1 MERTFYSDTPRQ
13 VLDTLDTDPD
23 QGLSQGEGARRLAG
37 YGENKLEKA
46 KPPGLFRQVLAQ
58 LRDPMIL
65 VLLAAAA
72 LSFFAGGG
80 QDWLDTAII
89 LLIVVFNT
97 VISVSQEDNARKA
110 LEALEK
116 LAAPRA
122 RVLREGVE
130 RRLESTHLVPGDILL
145 LEAGDYVPADGRIL
159 WAAGLQTDESAM
171 TGESLPVHKRA
182 GDGLPPDTP
191 LAERKNMVIGGTVVT
206 GGRAKVVVTA
216 TGMQTEMG
224 KIAGLLLRQGQ
235 GETPLQRKMKEVSR
249 VLSLVCVGV
258 CAVMFGVGMLQHR
271 DILDMFLTAV
281 ALAVAAIPEALSS
294 IVTIVLAM
302 GTQKM
307 AKQNA
312 IMKDLKAVEA
322 IPEGLPAIVTIVLAV
337 GVGRMARRNAI
348 IKRLPA
354 VETLGCASVICSDKT
369 GTLTKNQMTVLEVWT
384 PAPAHRDRALTLG
397 TLCGDAQEGPGGY
410 IGDPTETAIAQAAAQ
425 AGLEKAT
432 LERDMPRRGEAPFDS
447 VRKRMA
453 TCHALPNGEALVA
466 VKGAPEAVLARC
478 THLLGAQ
485 GPRPLT
491 DGDRR
496 RIAQVGG
503 DLAGQ
508 ALRVLAVAQ
517 RLQPALPKSM
527 AAESLEAELT
537 FVGLIGMMDP
547 PRPEVRQAVDR
558 CAGAG
563 IRPVMIT
570 GDHKDT
576 AVAIAKQ
583 LNIYRPGDKA
593 IDGAGLDFL
602 PQETLEEEIEA
613 FSVYARVTPEHK
625 MRIVQAWQRRGHVV
639 AMTGDGVNDAPA
651 LKAADIGCAMGKTGT
666 DVAKGAADMIL
677 TDDNFATVVAA
688 VEQGRGIYANI
699 RKAIHYLLSCNIGEI
714 LTIFLATLLPV
725 SQAPLSPVQ
734 LLWLNLVT
742 DSLPALALGMEPV
755 EKTAMTQPPRGK
767 EEPLFSR
774 AFSRRL
780 AWQGALVGGITL
792 LAYGLGFHLTG
803 TFAVA
808 NTMAFATLTF
818 SQLFHAFDVRSET
831 TPLFRLGVLSN
842 KAMNKAF
849 LAGAALQA
857 AVLLAPPLQ
866 GAFSVVPLALE
877 QWGMVLALALTPL
890 VVCEAAKLLRPKGR
904 KKSQAEAARGVRE
917 TVGTR

>member
-281 ALAVAAIPEALSS
+281 ALAVAAIPE
-294 IVTIVLAM
+294 
-302 GTQKM
+302 
-307 AKQNA
+307 
-312 IMKDLKAVEA
+312 
-322 IPEGLPAIVTIVLAV
+322 GLPAIVTIVLAV

-384 PAPAHRDRALTLG
+384 PAPALRDRALTLG

-425 AGLEKAT
+425 AGLEKAA

-517 RLQPALPKSM
+517 RLQPTLPKSM

-767 EEPLFSR
+767 EEPLFSK

-831 TPLFRLGVLSN
+831 TPLFRLGWFSN
-842 KAMNKAF
+842 PAMNRAF
-849 LAGAALQA
+849 LAGAALQG

-904 KKSQAEAARGVRE
+904 KKSQAEAAQGARE

>member
-23 QGLSQGEGARRLAG
+23 QGLTQGEGARRLAG

-281 ALAVAAIPEALSS
+281 ALAVAAIPE
-294 IVTIVLAM
+294 
-302 GTQKM
+302 
-307 AKQNA
+307 
-312 IMKDLKAVEA
+312 
-322 IPEGLPAIVTIVLAV
+322 GLPAIVTIVLAV

-425 AGLEKAT
+425 AGLEKAA

-831 TPLFRLGVLSN
+831 TPLFRLGWFSN
-842 KAMNKAF
+842 PAMNRAF
-849 LAGAALQA
+849 LAGAALQG

-866 GAFSVVPLALE
+866 GVFAVVPMDLA
-877 QWGMVLALALTPL
+877 QWGIVLGMALTPL
-890 VVCEAAKLLRPKGR
+890 VVCEIEKALRRARAGR
-904 KKSQAEAARGVRE
+904 RAAREEKSPVYR
-917 TVGTR
+917 

>member
-281 ALAVAAIPEALSS
+281 ALAVAAIPE
-294 IVTIVLAM
+294 
-302 GTQKM
+302 
-307 AKQNA
+307 
-312 IMKDLKAVEA
+312 
-322 IPEGLPAIVTIVLAV
+322 GLPAIVTIVLAV

-425 AGLEKAT
+425 AGLEKAA

-767 EEPLFSR
+767 EEPLFSK

-904 KKSQAEAARGVRE
+904 KKSPAEAGQGARE

>member
-23 QGLSQGEGARRLAG
+23 QGLTQGEGARRLAG

-281 ALAVAAIPEALSS
+281 ALAVAAIPE
-294 IVTIVLAM
+294 
-302 GTQKM
+302 
-307 AKQNA
+307 
-312 IMKDLKAVEA
+312 
-322 IPEGLPAIVTIVLAV
+322 GLPAIVTIVLAV

-425 AGLEKAT
+425 AGLEKAA

-527 AAESLEAELT
+527 AAEGLEAELT

-602 PQETLEEEIEA
+602 PQETLEEEIEV

-866 GAFSVVPLALE
+866 GVFAVVPMDLA
-877 QWGMVLALALTPL
+877 QWGIVLGLALTPL

-904 KKSQAEAARGVRE
+904 KKSQAEAAQGARE

>member
-23 QGLSQGEGARRLAG
+23 QGLTQGEGARRLAG

-65 VLLAAAA
+65 VLLGAAA
-72 LSFFAGGG
+72 LSLLAGGG

-281 ALAVAAIPEALSS
+281 ALAVAAIPE
-294 IVTIVLAM
+294 
-302 GTQKM
+302 
-307 AKQNA
+307 
-312 IMKDLKAVEA
+312 
-322 IPEGLPAIVTIVLAV
+322 GLPAIVTIVLAV

-384 PAPAHRDRALTLG
+384 PAPALRDRALTLG

-425 AGLEKAT
+425 AGLEKAA

-527 AAESLEAELT
+527 AAEGLEAELT

-767 EEPLFSR
+767 EEPLFSK

-904 KKSQAEAARGVRE
+904 KKSPAGAAQGARE

>member
-23 QGLSQGEGARRLAG
+23 QGLTQGEGARRLAG

-281 ALAVAAIPEALSS
+281 ALAVAAIPE
-294 IVTIVLAM
+294 
-302 GTQKM
+302 
-307 AKQNA
+307 
-312 IMKDLKAVEA
+312 
-322 IPEGLPAIVTIVLAV
+322 GLPAIVTIVLAV

-425 AGLEKAT
+425 AGLEKAA

-808 NTMAFATLTF
+808 NTMAFATLTL
-818 SQLFHAFDVRSET
+818 SQLFHAFDVRSED
-831 TPLFRLGVLSN
+831 TPLFRLGWFSN
-842 KAMNKAF
+842 PAMNRAF
-849 LAGAALQA
+849 LAGAALQG

-866 GAFSVVPLALE
+866 GVFAVVPMDLA
-877 QWGMVLALALTPL
+877 QWGIVLGLALTPL
-890 VVCEAAKLLRPKGR
+890 VVCEIEKALRRARAGR
-904 KKSQAEAARGVRE
+904 RAAREEKSPVYR
-917 TVGTR
+917 

>member
-23 QGLSQGEGARRLAG
+23 QGLTQGEGARRLAG

-281 ALAVAAIPEALSS
+281 ALAVAAIPE
-294 IVTIVLAM
+294 
-302 GTQKM
+302 
-307 AKQNA
+307 
-312 IMKDLKAVEA
+312 
-322 IPEGLPAIVTIVLAV
+322 GLPAIVTIVLAV

-425 AGLEKAT
+425 AGLEKAA

-527 AAESLEAELT
+527 AAEGLEAELT

-904 KKSQAEAARGVRE
+904 KKSPAEAAQGARE

>member
-23 QGLSQGEGARRLAG
+23 QGLTQGEGARRLAG

-271 DILDMFLTAV
+271 DILDMFLTAG
-281 ALAVAAIPEALSS
+281 ALAVA
-294 IVTIVLAM
+294 
-302 GTQKM
+302 
-307 AKQNA
+307 
-312 IMKDLKAVEA
+312 A

-384 PAPAHRDRALTLG
+384 PTPALRDRALTLG

-425 AGLEKAT
+425 AGLEKAA

-527 AAESLEAELT
+527 AAEGLEAELT

-714 LTIFLATLLPV
+714 LTIFLATLLPF

-767 EEPLFSR
+767 EEPLFSQ

-904 KKSQAEAARGVRE
+904 KKSPAEAAQGARE

>member
-281 ALAVAAIPEALSS
+281 ALAVAAIPE
-294 IVTIVLAM
+294 
-302 GTQKM
+302 
-307 AKQNA
+307 
-312 IMKDLKAVEA
+312 
-322 IPEGLPAIVTIVLAV
+322 GLPAIVTIVLAV

-425 AGLEKAT
+425 AGLEKAA

-527 AAESLEAELT
+527 AAEGLEAELT

-583 LNIYRPGDKA
+583 LNLYRPGDKA

-890 VVCEAAKLLRPKGR
+890 VVCEIEKALRRARAGR
-904 KKSQAEAARGVRE
+904 RAAREEKSPVYR
-917 TVGTR
+917 

>member
-23 QGLSQGEGARRLAG
+23 QGLTQGEGARRLAG
-37 YGENKLEKA
+37 YVENKLEKA

-65 VLLAAAA
+65 VLLGAAA
-72 LSFFAGGG
+72 LSLLAGGG
-80 QDWLDTAII
+80 RDWLDAAII

-171 TGESLPVHKRA
+171 TGEPLPVHKRA

-281 ALAVAAIPEALSS
+281 ALAVAAIPE
-294 IVTIVLAM
+294 
-302 GTQKM
+302 
-307 AKQNA
+307 
-312 IMKDLKAVEA
+312 
-322 IPEGLPAIVTIVLAV
+322 GLPAIVTIVLAV

-384 PAPAHRDRALTLG
+384 PAPALRDRALTLG

-425 AGLEKAT
+425 AGLEKAA

-453 TCHALPNGEALVA
+453 TCHAMPNGEALVA

-478 THLLGAQ
+478 TNLLGAQ

-527 AAESLEAELT
+527 AAEGLEAELT

-714 LTIFLATLLPV
+714 LTIFLATLLPF

-767 EEPLFSR
+767 EEPLFSQ

-904 KKSQAEAARGVRE
+904 KKSPAEAAQGARE

>member
-46 KPPGLFRQVLAQ
+46 KPPGLLRQVLAQ

-159 WAAGLQTDESAM
+159 WAAGFQTDESAM

-281 ALAVAAIPEALSS
+281 ALAVAAIPE
-294 IVTIVLAM
+294 
-302 GTQKM
+302 
-307 AKQNA
+307 
-312 IMKDLKAVEA
+312 
-322 IPEGLPAIVTIVLAV
+322 GLPAIVTIVLAV

-384 PAPAHRDRALTLG
+384 PTPALRDRALTLG

-425 AGLEKAT
+425 AGLEKAA

-904 KKSQAEAARGVRE
+904 KKSQAEAGQGARE

>member
-281 ALAVAAIPEALSS
+281 ALAVAAIPE
-294 IVTIVLAM
+294 
-302 GTQKM
+302 
-307 AKQNA
+307 
-312 IMKDLKAVEA
+312 
-322 IPEGLPAIVTIVLAV
+322 GLPAIVTIVLAV

-425 AGLEKAT
+425 AGLEKAA

-904 KKSQAEAARGVRE
+904 KKSQAEAGQGARE

>member
-46 KPPGLFRQVLAQ
+46 KPPGLLRQVLAQ

-281 ALAVAAIPEALSS
+281 ALAVAAIPE
-294 IVTIVLAM
+294 
-302 GTQKM
+302 
-307 AKQNA
+307 
-312 IMKDLKAVEA
+312 
-322 IPEGLPAIVTIVLAV
+322 GLPAIVTIVLAV

-384 PAPAHRDRALTLG
+384 PAPGLRERALTLG
-397 TLCGDAQEGPGGY
+397 TLCGDAQPGPGGY

-866 GAFSVVPLALE
+866 GVFAVVPLALE

-904 KKSQAEAARGVRE
+904 KKSPAEAAQGARE

>member
-281 ALAVAAIPEALSS
+281 ALAVAAIPE
-294 IVTIVLAM
+294 
-302 GTQKM
+302 
-307 AKQNA
+307 
-312 IMKDLKAVEA
+312 
-322 IPEGLPAIVTIVLAV
+322 GLPAIVTIVLAV

-384 PAPAHRDRALTLG
+384 PAPALRDRALTLG

-425 AGLEKAT
+425 AGLEKAA

-527 AAESLEAELT
+527 AAEGLEAELT

-767 EEPLFSR
+767 EEPLFSQ

-818 SQLFHAFDVRSET
+818 SQLFHAFDVRSED
-831 TPLFRLGVLSN
+831 TPLFRLGWFSN
-842 KAMNKAF
+842 PAMNRAF
-849 LAGAALQA
+849 LAGAALQG

-866 GAFSVVPLALE
+866 GVFAVVPMDLA
-877 QWGMVLALALTPL
+877 QWGIVLGLALTPL
-890 VVCEAAKLLRPKGR
+890 VVCEIEKALRRARAGR
-904 KKSQAEAARGVRE
+904 RAAREEKSPVYR
-917 TVGTR
+917 

>member
-23 QGLSQGEGARRLAG
+23 QGLTQGEGARRLAG

-281 ALAVAAIPEALSS
+281 ALAVAAIPE
-294 IVTIVLAM
+294 
-302 GTQKM
+302 
-307 AKQNA
+307 
-312 IMKDLKAVEA
+312 
-322 IPEGLPAIVTIVLAV
+322 GLPAIVTIVLAV

-425 AGLEKAT
+425 AGLEKAA

-583 LNIYRPGDKA
+583 LNLYRPGDKA

-651 LKAADIGCAMGKTGT
+651 LKAADIGCAMGRTGT

-767 EEPLFSR
+767 EEPLFSK

-818 SQLFHAFDVRSET
+818 SQLFHAFDVRSED
-831 TPLFRLGVLSN
+831 TPLFRLGWFSN
-842 KAMNKAF
+842 PAMNRAF
-849 LAGAALQA
+849 LAGAALQG

-866 GAFSVVPLALE
+866 GVFAVVPMDLA
-877 QWGMVLALALTPL
+877 QWGIVLGLALTPL
-890 VVCEAAKLLRPKGR
+890 VVCEIEKALRRARAGR
-904 KKSQAEAARGVRE
+904 RAAREEKSPVYR
-917 TVGTR
+917 

>member
-23 QGLSQGEGARRLAG
+23 QGLTQGEGARRLAG

-281 ALAVAAIPEALSS
+281 ALAVA
-294 IVTIVLAM
+294 
-302 GTQKM
+302 
-307 AKQNA
+307 
-312 IMKDLKAVEA
+312 A

-818 SQLFHAFDVRSET
+818 SQLFHAFDVRSED

-890 VVCEAAKLLRPKGR
+890 VVCELAKGLRRARAGR
-904 KKSQAEAARGVRE
+904 RAAREEKSPAYR
-917 TVGTR
+917 

>member
-46 KPPGLFRQVLAQ
+46 KPPGLLRQVLAQ

-281 ALAVAAIPEALSS
+281 ALAVA
-294 IVTIVLAM
+294 
-302 GTQKM
+302 
-307 AKQNA
+307 
-312 IMKDLKAVEA
+312 A

-904 KKSQAEAARGVRE
+904 KKSPAEAGQGARE

>member
-281 ALAVAAIPEALSS
+281 ALAVAAIPE
-294 IVTIVLAM
+294 
-302 GTQKM
+302 
-307 AKQNA
+307 
-312 IMKDLKAVEA
+312 
-322 IPEGLPAIVTIVLAV
+322 GLPAIVTIVLAV

-384 PAPAHRDRALTLG
+384 PAPALRDRALTLG

-425 AGLEKAT
+425 AGLEKAA

-527 AAESLEAELT
+527 AAEGLEAELT

-767 EEPLFSR
+767 EEPLFSK

-904 KKSQAEAARGVRE
+904 KGSPAGAAQGARE

>member
-97 VISVSQEDNARKA
+97 VISVSQEDSARKA

-281 ALAVAAIPEALSS
+281 ALAVAAIPE
-294 IVTIVLAM
+294 
-302 GTQKM
+302 
-307 AKQNA
+307 
-312 IMKDLKAVEA
+312 
-322 IPEGLPAIVTIVLAV
+322 GLPAIVTIVLAV

-425 AGLEKAT
+425 AGLEKAA

-527 AAESLEAELT
+527 AAEGLEAELT

-866 GAFSVVPLALE
+866 GVFAVVPMDLA
-877 QWGMVLALALTPL
+877 QWGIVLGLALTPL

-904 KKSQAEAARGVRE
+904 KKSPAGAARGARE

>member
-23 QGLSQGEGARRLAG
+23 QGLTQGEGARRLAG

-281 ALAVAAIPEALSS
+281 ALAVAAIPE
-294 IVTIVLAM
+294 
-302 GTQKM
+302 
-307 AKQNA
+307 
-312 IMKDLKAVEA
+312 
-322 IPEGLPAIVTIVLAV
+322 GLPAIVTIVLAV

-425 AGLEKAT
+425 AGLEKAA

-527 AAESLEAELT
+527 AAEGLEAELT

-831 TPLFRLGVLSN
+831 PPLFRLGVLSN

-890 VVCEAAKLLRPKGR
+890 VVCEIEKALRRARAGR
-904 KKSQAEAARGVRE
+904 RAAREEKSPVYR
-917 TVGTR
+917 

>member
-23 QGLSQGEGARRLAG
+23 QGLTQGEGARRLAG

-65 VLLAAAA
+65 VLLGAAA
-72 LSFFAGGG
+72 LSLLAGGG
-80 QDWLDTAII
+80 RDWLDAAII

-281 ALAVAAIPEALSS
+281 ALAVAAIPE
-294 IVTIVLAM
+294 
-302 GTQKM
+302 
-307 AKQNA
+307 
-312 IMKDLKAVEA
+312 
-322 IPEGLPAIVTIVLAV
+322 GLPAIVTIVLAV

-384 PAPAHRDRALTLG
+384 PAPALRDRALTLG

-425 AGLEKAT
+425 AGLEKAA

-527 AAESLEAELT
+527 AAEGLEAELT

-904 KKSQAEAARGVRE
+904 KKSQAEAAQGARE

>member
-23 QGLSQGEGARRLAG
+23 QGLTQGEGARRLAG

-281 ALAVAAIPEALSS
+281 ALAVAAIPE
-294 IVTIVLAM
+294 
-302 GTQKM
+302 
-307 AKQNA
+307 
-312 IMKDLKAVEA
+312 
-322 IPEGLPAIVTIVLAV
+322 GLPAIVTIVLAV

-425 AGLEKAT
+425 AGLEKAA

-904 KKSQAEAARGVRE
+904 KGSPAGAAQGARE

>member
-23 QGLSQGEGARRLAG
+23 QGLSQGEGTRRLAG

-46 KPPGLFRQVLAQ
+46 KPPGLLRQVLAQ

-281 ALAVAAIPEALSS
+281 ALAVAAIPE
-294 IVTIVLAM
+294 
-302 GTQKM
+302 
-307 AKQNA
+307 
-312 IMKDLKAVEA
+312 
-322 IPEGLPAIVTIVLAV
+322 GLPAIVTIVLAV

-425 AGLEKAT
+425 AGLEKAA

-767 EEPLFSR
+767 EEPLFSK

-890 VVCEAAKLLRPKGR
+890 VVCEIEKALRRARAGR
-904 KKSQAEAARGVRE
+904 RAAREEKSPVYR
-917 TVGTR
+917 

>member
-23 QGLSQGEGARRLAG
+23 QGLTQGEGARRLAG

-281 ALAVAAIPEALSS
+281 ALAVAAIPE
-294 IVTIVLAM
+294 
-302 GTQKM
+302 
-307 AKQNA
+307 
-312 IMKDLKAVEA
+312 
-322 IPEGLPAIVTIVLAV
+322 GLPAIVTIVLAV

-425 AGLEKAT
+425 AGLEKAA

-808 NTMAFATLTF
+808 NTMAFATLPF

-866 GAFSVVPLALE
+866 GVFAVVPMDLA
-877 QWGMVLALALTPL
+877 QWGIVLGLALTPL

-904 KKSQAEAARGVRE
+904 KKSPAGAARGARE

>member
-46 KPPGLFRQVLAQ
+46 KPPGLLRQVLAQ

-281 ALAVAAIPEALSS
+281 ALAVAAIPE
-294 IVTIVLAM
+294 
-302 GTQKM
+302 
-307 AKQNA
+307 
-312 IMKDLKAVEA
+312 
-322 IPEGLPAIVTIVLAV
+322 GLPAIVTIVLAV

-384 PAPAHRDRALTLG
+384 PTPALRGRALTLG

-425 AGLEKAT
+425 AGLEKAA

-866 GAFSVVPLALE
+866 GVFAVVPMDLA
-877 QWGMVLALALTPL
+877 QWGIVLGLALTPL
-890 VVCEAAKLLRPKGR
+890 VVCELAKGLRRARAGR
-904 KKSQAEAARGVRE
+904 RAAREEKSPVYR
-917 TVGTR
+917 

>member
-281 ALAVAAIPEALSS
+281 ALAVAAIPE
-294 IVTIVLAM
+294 
-302 GTQKM
+302 
-307 AKQNA
+307 
-312 IMKDLKAVEA
+312 
-322 IPEGLPAIVTIVLAV
+322 GLPAIVTIVLAV

-384 PAPAHRDRALTLG
+384 PAPALRDRALTLG

-517 RLQPALPKSM
+517 RLQPTLPKSM

-890 VVCEAAKLLRPKGR
+890 VVCEIEKALRRARAGR
-904 KKSQAEAARGVRE
+904 RAAREEKSPVYR
-917 TVGTR
+917 

>member
-23 QGLSQGEGARRLAG
+23 QGLTQGEGARRLAG

-159 WAAGLQTDESAM
+159 WAAGLQTDEAAM

-281 ALAVAAIPEALSS
+281 ALAVAAIPE
-294 IVTIVLAM
+294 
-302 GTQKM
+302 
-307 AKQNA
+307 
-312 IMKDLKAVEA
+312 
-322 IPEGLPAIVTIVLAV
+322 GLPAIVTIVLAV

-425 AGLEKAT
+425 AGLEKAA

-818 SQLFHAFDVRSET
+818 SQLFHAFDVRSED

-904 KKSQAEAARGVRE
+904 KKSPAEAGQGARE

>member
-23 QGLSQGEGARRLAG
+23 QGLTQGEGARRLAG

-281 ALAVAAIPEALSS
+281 ALAVAAIPE
-294 IVTIVLAM
+294 
-302 GTQKM
+302 
-307 AKQNA
+307 
-312 IMKDLKAVEA
+312 
-322 IPEGLPAIVTIVLAV
+322 GLPAIVTIVLAV

-425 AGLEKAT
+425 AGLEKAA

-842 KAMNKAF
+842 KAMSRAF

-904 KKSQAEAARGVRE
+904 KKSPAGAARGVRE

>member
-23 QGLSQGEGARRLAG
+23 QGLTQGEGARRLAG

-97 VISVSQEDNARKA
+97 VISVSQEDSARKA

-281 ALAVAAIPEALSS
+281 ALAVAAIPE
-294 IVTIVLAM
+294 
-302 GTQKM
+302 
-307 AKQNA
+307 
-312 IMKDLKAVEA
+312 
-322 IPEGLPAIVTIVLAV
+322 GLPAIVTIVLAV

-425 AGLEKAT
+425 AGLEKAA

-527 AAESLEAELT
+527 AAEGLEAELT

-904 KKSQAEAARGVRE
+904 KKSPAEAAQGARE